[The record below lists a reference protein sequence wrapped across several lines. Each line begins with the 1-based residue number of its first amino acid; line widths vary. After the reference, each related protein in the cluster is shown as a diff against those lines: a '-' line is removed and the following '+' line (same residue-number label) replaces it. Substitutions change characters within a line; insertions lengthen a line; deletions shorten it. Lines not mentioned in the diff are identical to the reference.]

1 MKQPALDYYIHDGP
15 TAFRLQLTGVM
26 NGEGVGRLEQVW
38 KTASSLFGDRRPI
51 IDITFVI
58 SVDDRGRALLVEWHR
73 AGAHVVGKSKTSR
86 ALVESIVGGAA
97 PESEP
102 VARQPSPFRLCLLK
116 WAASLPFLIAAFLFA
131 LPANAASLKPETVS
145 AWDNYLDRAQAD
157 LQRRTQPGGCFLWT
171 MESADRAERVHAGEL
186 VVAPAPGPN
195 PKNVPGGLIHH
206 WIGAMFIPNR
216 TIEQIVSV
224 TRNYD
229 RYKDYYQPS
238 VIESKTVTS
247 GDTND
252 EFSMRIMNKAMF
264 LKIALDADYR
274 ATYVRV
280 DENRVYSISRTTR
293 LQEIDEY
300 GEAREHAIPEGEG
313 LGYIWKLFSVA
324 RLEQRDGGVYV
335 ELEGMALSREIPR
348 AARFFVDPMVRRVS
362 RNSMLVSLRET
373 REALQGD
380 AGSVGPARASIPYGA
395 GRVGVFAAK

>member
-1 MKQPALDYYIHDGP
+1 MKHPALDYYIHDGP

-26 NGEGVGRLEQVW
+26 SGEDVGRLEQVW

-51 IDITFVI
+51 IDITFVK

-73 AGAHVVGKSKTSR
+73 AGAHVVAKSKASR
-86 ALVESIVGGAA
+86 GLVESILGA
-97 PESEP
+97 PVSESEP
-102 VARQPSPFRLCLLK
+102 IVRHPSPFRLCLLR
-116 WAASLPFLIAAFLFA
+116 WAASLPFLVAAFLLV
-131 LPANAASLKPETVS
+131 LPANAANLKSETVS
-145 AWDNYLDRAQAD
+145 AWDNYVDRAQAD
-157 LQRRTQPGGCFLWT
+157 LQRRIQPGGCFLWT
-171 MESADRAERVHAGEL
+171 MESADRAERVHAGEI

-195 PKNVPGGLIHH
+195 PINVPGGLIHH
-206 WIGAMFIPNR
+206 WMGAMFVPNR
-216 TIEQIVSV
+216 TIEQIASV

-238 VIESKTVTS
+238 VIESRTVAS

-252 EFSMRIMNKAMF
+252 EFSMRIMNKALF

-280 DENRVYSISRTTR
+280 DENKIYSISRTTR
-293 LQEIDEY
+293 LQEIEDY

-313 LGYIWKLFSVA
+313 LGYIWKLVSIA

-335 ELEGMALSREIPR
+335 EFEGIALSREIPR
-348 AARFFVDPMVRRVS
+348 AARFFVDPIVRRVS

-380 AGSVGPARASIPYGA
+380 AGLGSRRASVPSGA
-395 GRVGVFAAK
+395 GRVGAFVAK

>member
-26 NGEGVGRLEQVW
+26 TGEGVGRLEQVW
-38 KTASSLFGDRRPI
+38 KTASSLFGSRRPI
-51 IDITFVI
+51 IDITFVT
-58 SVDDRGRALLVEWHR
+58 SVDDRGRSLLVEWHR
-73 AGAHVVGKSKTSR
+73 AGAHVVAQSKTSR
-86 ALVESIVGGAA
+86 GLVESILGAPA
-97 PESEP
+97 SESEP
-102 VARQPSPFRLCLLK
+102 ILLQRRPLRVCLFR
-116 WAASLPFLIAAFLFA
+116 WAASLPFFIAAFLLA
-131 LPANAASLKPETVS
+131 SPAKAANLKPETVS
-145 AWDNYLDRAQAD
+145 AWDNYVDQAEAD
-157 LQRRTQPGGCFLWT
+157 LQRRIQPGGCFLWT
-171 MESADRAERVHAGEL
+171 MESADRAEKVHGGEI

-195 PKNVPGGLIHH
+195 PKNVRGGLIHH

-238 VIESKTVTS
+238 VIESRTVAS

-252 EFSMRIMNKAMF
+252 EFALRIMNKALF

-280 DENRVYSISRTTR
+280 EENRVYSISRTTR
-293 LQEIDEY
+293 LQEIDDY
-300 GEAREHAIPEGEG
+300 GEAGEHAMPEGEG
-313 LGYIWKLFSVA
+313 GGYIWKLFSIA

-335 ELEGMALSREIPR
+335 ELEAIALSREIPL

-380 AGSVGPARASIPYGA
+380 TGFEPRRASIPLSA
-395 GRVGVFAAK
+395 GRMGAFAAK

>member
-1 MKQPALDYYIHDGP
+1 MKQPTLDYYIHDGP

-26 NGEGVGRLEQVW
+26 HGEGVVQLEQVW
-38 KTASSLFGDRRPI
+38 KTASSLFGGRCPI
-51 IDITFVI
+51 IDITFVT

-73 AGAHVVGKSKTSR
+73 AGAHVVAQSKASR
-86 ALVESIVGGAA
+86 VLVESIFGAPA
-97 PESEP
+97 SESEP
-102 VARQPSPFRLCLLK
+102 ILRQPSAFRLCLLR
-116 WAASLPFLIAAFLFA
+116 WAASLPFLIAAFLLV
-131 LPANAASLKPETVS
+131 LPANAANLKPETVS
-145 AWDNYLDRAQAD
+145 AWDNYVDQTQAD
-157 LQRRTQPGGCFLWT
+157 LQRRIQPGGCFLWT
-171 MESADRAERVHAGEL
+171 MESADRAERVRAGEI

-206 WIGAMFIPNR
+206 WMGAMFISNR
-216 TIEQIVSV
+216 TLQQTLSV

-238 VIESKTVTS
+238 VIESRTVAS
-247 GDTND
+247 GDAND
-252 EFSMRIMNKAMF
+252 EFSMRIMNKALF

-280 DENRVYSISRTTR
+280 DENKIYSISRTTR
-293 LQEIDEY
+293 LQEIEDY

-313 LGYIWKLFSVA
+313 LGYIWKLVSIA

-335 ELEGMALSREIPR
+335 EFEGIALSREIPV
-348 AARFFVDPMVRRVS
+348 AARFFVDPVIRRVS

-380 AGSVGPARASIPYGA
+380 AGLGSRRASIPSGA
-395 GRVGVFAAK
+395 ARAGAFVAK

>member
-1 MKQPALDYYIHDGP
+1 MKHPALDYYIHDGP

-26 NGEGVGRLEQVW
+26 SGEDVGRLEQVW

-51 IDITFVI
+51 IDITFVK
-58 SVDDRGRALLVEWHR
+58 SVDERGRALRVEWHR
-73 AGAHVVGKSKTSR
+73 GGAHVVAKSKASR
-86 ALVESIVGGAA
+86 GLVESILGA
-97 PESEP
+97 PVSESEP
-102 VARQPSPFRLCLLK
+102 IVRHPSPFRLCLLR
-116 WAASLPFLIAAFLFA
+116 WAASLPFLVAAFLLV
-131 LPANAASLKPETVS
+131 LPANAANLKSETVS
-145 AWDNYLDRAQAD
+145 AWDNYVDRAQAD
-157 LQRRTQPGGCFLWT
+157 LQRRIQPGGCFLWT
-171 MESADRAERVHAGEL
+171 MESADRAERVHAGEI

-195 PKNVPGGLIHH
+195 PINVPGGLIHH
-206 WIGAMFIPNR
+206 WMGAMFAPNR
-216 TIEQIVSV
+216 TIEQIASV

-238 VIESKTVTS
+238 VIESRTVAS

-252 EFSMRIMNKAMF
+252 EFSMRIMNKALF

-280 DENRVYSISRTTR
+280 DENKIYSISRTTR
-293 LQEIDEY
+293 LQEIEDY

-313 LGYIWKLFSVA
+313 LGYIWKLVSIA

-335 ELEGMALSREIPR
+335 EFEGIALSREIPR
-348 AARFFVDPMVRRVS
+348 AARFFVDPIVRRVS

-380 AGSVGPARASIPYGA
+380 AGLGSRRASVPSGA
-395 GRVGVFAAK
+395 GRVGAFVAK

>member
-1 MKQPALDYYIHDGP
+1 MS
-15 TAFRLQLTGVM
+15 
-26 NGEGVGRLEQVW
+26 GEGVGRLEQVW
-38 KTASSLFGDRRPI
+38 KTASSLFGGRRPI
-51 IDITFVI
+51 IDITFVT
-58 SVDDRGRALLVEWHR
+58 SVDDRGRSLLVEWHR
-73 AGAHVVGKSKTSR
+73 AGAHIVANSKISR
-86 ALVESIVGGAA
+86 VLVESILGAPA
-97 PESEP
+97 SESKP
-102 VARQPSPFRLCLLK
+102 TLLQRRPFRLCLFR

-131 LPANAASLKPETVS
+131 SPAKSANLKPETVS
-145 AWDNYLDRAQAD
+145 AWDDYLDRAQAD
-157 LQRRTQPGGCFLWT
+157 LQRRIQPGGCFLWT

-206 WIGAMFIPNR
+206 WMGAMFVPNR

-238 VIESKTVTS
+238 VIESKTVAS

-252 EFSMRIMNKAMF
+252 EFSMRIMNKALF

-274 ATYVRV
+274 ASYVRV
-280 DENRVYSISRTTR
+280 DENRIYSISRTTR
-293 LQEIDEY
+293 LQEIDDY
-300 GEAREHAIPEGEG
+300 GEAREHAMPEGEG

-335 ELEGMALSREIPR
+335 ELEGIALSREIPL
-348 AARFFVDPMVRRVS
+348 AARFFVDPLVRRVS

-380 AGSVGPARASIPYGA
+380 AGFVPRSASIPYGA
-395 GRVGVFAAK
+395 GHVAAFAAK